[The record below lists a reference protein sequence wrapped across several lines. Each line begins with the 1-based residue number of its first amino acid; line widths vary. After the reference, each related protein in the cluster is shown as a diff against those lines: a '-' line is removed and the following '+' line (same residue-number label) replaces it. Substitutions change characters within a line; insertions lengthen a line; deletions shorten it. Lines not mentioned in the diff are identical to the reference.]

1 MVRSRLSRLL
11 QAEKSLLR
19 PNEVLS
25 AASVLFLVRR
35 GQKGI
40 ICVCRPWLF
49 VPTSYSHVRVCQG
62 SEITLFLD
70 IGIKFAA
77 MIVSATL
84 GFCSGFPTR
93 KLLSYPSDD

>member
-40 ICVCRPWLF
+40 ICVCRPWF
-49 VPTSYSHVRVCQG
+49 VPTYSHVRVCQG

-70 IGIKFAA
+70 TGIGIKFAA
-77 MIVSATL
+77 MIVSTTL
-84 GFCSGFPTR
+84 GFCSGSPTR
-93 KLLSYPSDD
+93 KLLSYSSDD